1 MQVSLKSRGVELHFV
16 NFKYIVELCDIS
28 IRPRIHFT
36 TESSLKKNQNFLPTL
51 LKNPTSIRLSTVY

>member
-16 NFKYIVELCDIS
+16 NFEYIVELSDLS
-28 IRPRIHFT
+28 IRPRIPFP